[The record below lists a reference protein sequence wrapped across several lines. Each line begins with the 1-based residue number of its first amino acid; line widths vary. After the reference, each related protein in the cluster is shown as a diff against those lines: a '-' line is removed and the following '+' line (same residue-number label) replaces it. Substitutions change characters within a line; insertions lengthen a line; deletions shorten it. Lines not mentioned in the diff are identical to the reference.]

1 MRRVLLL
8 TAAIA
13 LHASTAGAAVVQL
26 RPFTPGGP
34 LAQLQVIALPAE
46 TNVLALTAAGDG
58 SVVVA
63 DAAAPLYAGA
73 GCAGG
78 GATVRCTP
86 AAGLV
91 VVVTGGA
98 GSRRVSLEQLAG
110 YERGELAG
118 GAGADA
124 LLGGVADDDLTGGAG
139 DDLLS
144 GGPGADRISPGPG
157 ADFVRGGTGTDRVDF
172 GAQDAPMTIT
182 LDDLPGDGAPGE
194 GDDIGADVEAVRGG
208 RGPDRIVGSP
218 AADDLD
224 GAEGADDLDGG
235 PGDDVLVDQ
244 GYEDA
249 GRVTGGPGRDRITAA
264 LGSTVDARDG
274 ERDTVRCD
282 EGLARPL
289 LADPFDVL
297 ERCVPPVEI
306 AARRTRVRGG
316 RVPVRLTC
324 AAVAQDCR
332 VRLELRRG
340 PVRLAR
346 RTVTRGAGTSTVRL
360 RLGARGRAL
369 VSAGEVRACLSATS
383 VRTAPA
389 AEAATGCVRIVL
401 AGGA

>member
-26 RPFTPGGP
+26 RPVTPGGP
-34 LAQLQVIALPAE
+34 LAQLQVIALPGE

-63 DAAAPLYAGA
+63 DAAAPLHAGA

-124 LLGGVADDDLTGGAG
+124 LLGGAADDDLTGGAG

-157 ADFVRGGTGTDRVDF
+157 ADFVRGGHRDRS
-172 GAQDAPMTIT
+172 GRLRRAGRA
-182 LDDLPGDGAPGE
+182 DDDHARRPAGRRRARRGRRHRRGRRGRAGRPRAGPHRRV
-194 GDDIGADVEAVRGG
+194 ARGG
-208 RGPDRIVGSP
+208 RASTAPRAPTTS
-218 AADDLD
+218 
-224 GAEGADDLDGG
+224 
-235 PGDDVLVDQ
+235 
-244 GYEDA
+244 
-249 GRVTGGPGRDRITAA
+249 TAA
-264 LGSTVDARDG
+264 PATTCSSTRA
-274 ERDTVRCD
+274 T
-282 EGLARPL
+282 
-289 LADPFDVL
+289 
-297 ERCVPPVEI
+297 
-306 AARRTRVRGG
+306 RTRGG
-316 RVPVRLTC
+316 
-324 AAVAQDCR
+324 
-332 VRLELRRG
+332 
-340 PVRLAR
+340 
-346 RTVTRGAGTSTVRL
+346 
-360 RLGARGRAL
+360 
-369 VSAGEVRACLSATS
+369 
-383 VRTAPA
+383 
-389 AEAATGCVRIVL
+389 
-401 AGGA
+401 